1 MASPCFQIGHENES
15 ISKHSGFKGTRRS
28 GLKLPGIPKVNSDL
42 RTRENKR
49 SQLFGSQSR
58 RFFRE
63 IYNLRRSLCQI
74 ALKACSF
81 R

>member
-42 RTRENKR
+42 RTRENNVR
-49 SQLFGSQSR
+49 SCLTASPEGSFEKSIICEGP
-58 RFFRE
+58 F
-63 IYNLRRSLCQI
+63 
-74 ALKACSF
+74 AK
-81 R
+81 